1 MMCGVMKKQKKR
13 CFTENFDLCI
23 AEKFVG
29 PHFSDFTKK
38 TRQVNK
44 K

>member
-1 MMCGVMKKQKKR
+1 LKQ
-13 CFTENFDLCI
+13 TEDKIWGLADKEI
-23 AEKFVG
+23 ADKFVG
-29 PHFSDFTKK
+29 PHLSDFTKK

>member
-1 MMCGVMKKQKKR
+1 MCGVMKNKKKDALLKILIR
-13 CFTENFDLCI
+13 I
-23 AEKFVG
+23 ADKFVG

>member
-1 MMCGVMKKQKKR
+1 MCGVMKIEKKDALLKILIR
-13 CFTENFDLCI
+13 VAN
-23 AEKFVG
+23 KFVG
-29 PHFSDFTKK
+29 PHLPDFTKK

>member
-1 MMCGVMKKQKKR
+1 MKIEKKDALLKISIR
-13 CFTENFDLCI
+13 VSD
-23 AEKFVG
+23 KFVG
-29 PHFSDFTKK
+29 PHLSDFTKK